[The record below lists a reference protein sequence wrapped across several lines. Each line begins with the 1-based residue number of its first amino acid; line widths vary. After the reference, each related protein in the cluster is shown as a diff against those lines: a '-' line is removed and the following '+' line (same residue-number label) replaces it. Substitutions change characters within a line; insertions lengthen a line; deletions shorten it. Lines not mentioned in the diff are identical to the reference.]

1 MKTGQMTL
9 DEELVKA
16 VDEAARQMGSN
27 RSSFTRRALRREL
40 QRLRTEALERQHR
53 EGYARHPVATE
64 EFAVW
69 EAEQDWAMNEVR

>member
-1 MKTGQMTL
+1 MKTVQMTL

-16 VDEAARQMGSN
+16 VDEAARQLGSN

-40 QRLRTEALERQHR
+40 ERLRVEALEHQHR
-53 EGYARHPVATE
+53 EGYARKPVADN

-69 EAEQDWAMNEVR
+69 EAEQDWGD

>member
-1 MKTGQMTL
+1 MKTVQMTL

-16 VDEAARQMGSN
+16 VDAAARQAGTN

-40 QRLRTEALERQHR
+40 ERLRIEALERQHR
-53 EGYARHPVATE
+53 EGYARHPVATD

-69 EAEQDWAMNEVR
+69 ETEQAWSDE